1 MSDLD
6 ANFDNQ
12 LAAFMGGEKVE
23 EVKEPETVA
32 SVSEE
37 ETIQEPVKPA
47 EPTTADKAKA
57 LGWNPDKESLR
68 PRLVKWSTAGQYLR
82 QRKPQTQARQA
93 KSGVIGQTLKNVEQP
108 IANMSKR
115 TQTAIG

>member
-23 EVKEPETVA
+23 EPETVA

-37 ETIQEPVKPA
+37 ETI
-47 EPTTADKAKA
+47 
-57 LGWNPDKESLR
+57 
-68 PRLVKWSTAGQYLR
+68 
-82 QRKPQTQARQA
+82 
-93 KSGVIGQTLKNVEQP
+93 
-108 IANMSKR
+108 
-115 TQTAIG
+115 

>member
-37 ETIQEPVKPA
+37 ETIPEPVNLLSQQQ
-47 EPTTADKAKA
+47 PTK
-57 LGWNPDKESLR
+57 LR
-68 PRLVKWSTAGQYLR
+68 L
-82 QRKPQTQARQA
+82 
-93 KSGVIGQTLKNVEQP
+93 
-108 IANMSKR
+108 
-115 TQTAIG
+115 

>member
-12 LAAFMGGEKVE
+12 LAAFMGGEKGE

-47 EPTTADKAKA
+47 DQQHTD
-57 LGWNPDKESLR
+57 GSGGSLYFSG
-68 PRLVKWSTAGQYLR
+68 RLNLLFMA
-82 QRKPQTQARQA
+82 
-93 KSGVIGQTLKNVEQP
+93 
-108 IANMSKR
+108 
-115 TQTAIG
+115 QTATNAD

>member
-37 ETIQEPVKPA
+37 ETIQEPIKPA

-57 LGWNPDKESLR
+57 LGWNPDKDEFEA
-68 PRLVKWSTAGQYLR
+68 KTGKEWSTAGQHS
-82 QRKPQTQARQA
+82 P
-93 KSGVIGQTLKNVEQP
+93 SP
-108 IANMSKR
+108 
-115 TQTAIG
+115 